1 MYTKT
6 QAFVVSTLK
15 YGDADLIVKL
25 YTKSHGMLSFMLKG
39 VRKSKKGKLKV
50 SYFQSLSFLDV
61 EFTYRENKNLFFFKE
76 VGVHHSFN
84 AVQRNIYKS
93 TLSLFIAEILQAC
106 IKEEESNTAIF
117 NFIEDSLKQLDEA
130 EQFGHFHILF
140 MLQLSKHLGFY
151 PNLDQQSFA
160 YFNLVDG
167 VFQLK
172 ETNRYCF
179 SGSEVENLKLLLG
192 YDYTNQNLLKI
203 KKQERIQVLELLIL
217 YYEIQIQGF
226 KKPLSYQVLQEV
238 FATY

>member
-6 QAFVVSTLK
+6 QAFVISTIK

-61 EFTYRENKNLFFFKE
+61 EFTYRENKNLFFFSE
-76 VGVHHSFN
+76 VGVHRSFN
-84 AVQRNIYKS
+84 SVQRNIFKS
-93 TLSLFIAEILQAC
+93 TLSLFVAEVLQAC
-106 IKEEESNTAIF
+106 IKEEEENTAIF
-117 NFIEDSLKQLDEA
+117 SFIEESLTQLDQA

-140 MLQLSKHLGFY
+140 MLQLSRYLGFY
-151 PNLDQQSFA
+151 PNMDRHSFT

-192 YDYTNQNLLKI
+192 CDYTKQEQLKI
-203 KKQERIQVLELLIL
+203 KKHDRIQVLELLIL

-238 FATY
+238 FASY